1 MPNIE
6 WLQFRRAF
14 LIQISNRKFDFS
26 KPRGNHSAHPN
37 PGGGEGIRTPD
48 PRVANAVLCQLSY
61 TPDNIANWRLPIANF
76 NYRSAPIGIRQ
87 LEIGNEVGCGGG
99 I

>member
-6 WLQFRRAF
+6 WFKFRRAF
-14 LIQISNRKFDFS
+14 LIQISNLKFDFS

-61 TPDNIANWRLPIANF
+61 TPDKANLKFKIPNSR
-76 NYRSAPIGIRQ
+76 
-87 LEIGNEVGCGGG
+87 EVGCGGG